1 MRQGADGPLKCIRH
15 VAMKVVME
23 SASPKSVKII
33 ISRTSLQELMRAAVL
48 CDSTTKSR
56 KQMCGVRSIRY
67 EVKKKRSTGGRRV
80 EDGVLG
86 EVGYAGL
93 KVCHQVYHCLET
105 DTMAA
110 IHGDDITAEGEPEKL
125 DCLDEILK
133 QLVVVRS
140 ARQQKA

>member
-1 MRQGADGPLKCIRH
+1 MHKTCCDESGHGISISQERQDHHLKD
-15 VAMKVVME
+15 E
-23 SASPKSVKII
+23 SA
-33 ISRTSLQELMRAAVL
+33 RAHEG
-48 CDSTTKSR
+48 
-56 KQMCGVRSIRY
+56 CGVMRLHHEEPQTDVRSAKYPLRG
-67 EVKKKRSTGGRRV
+67 EKKKRSTGGRRV